1 MSTVLLLIYHQRLSQ
16 DVSLNDNGVSAAQE
30 LSYACLAVSLGIPT
44 LASLMEM
51 YKQIECSCTI
61 KQINVSQAGYTL
73 FSLPK

>member
-1 MSTVLLLIYHQRLSQ
+1 MLTSVPCGQRLSQ
-16 DVSLNDNGVSAAQE
+16 EGSFNDDGVSAVQE

-44 LASLMEM
+44 LASLMEI

-61 KQINVSQAGYTL
+61 KQISVSQAGYTL